1 MAANG
6 SCALRLALAA
16 LAALVCL
23 GCVTV
28 RPWQRER
35 LSRRC
40 MELDDPAASASFDGH
55 VRGVRSGDVAPGGA
69 GGGGC
74 GCN

>member
-1 MAANG
+1 VRAA
-6 SCALRLALAA
+6 LTLVLLAL
-16 LAALVCL
+16 
-23 GCVTV
+23 GCATV

-35 LSRRC
+35 LARRC
-40 MELDDPAASASFDGH
+40 MELDGPAASATFDAH
-55 VRGVRSGDVAPGGA
+55 VRGVRSADVTAAGA